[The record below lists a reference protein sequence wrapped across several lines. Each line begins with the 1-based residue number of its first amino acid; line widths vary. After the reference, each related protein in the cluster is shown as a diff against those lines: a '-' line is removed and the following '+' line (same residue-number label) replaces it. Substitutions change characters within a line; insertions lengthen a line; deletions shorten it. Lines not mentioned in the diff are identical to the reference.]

1 MLRENPKYQTFIKS
15 WCSKDGY
22 RTQMLKPTCFDGGW
36 VCATD
41 SYKLI
46 WTYDP
51 DYKNFENRYIYS
63 ETEGIKALPVV
74 EKFSEFYGG
83 VTQPIGRIKIKEI
96 EEVFEKIK
104 LIPEFAEKYIEC
116 PECDGFGTSECRC
129 CGSESD
135 CENCDGEG
143 EIPSGTQE
151 TGHYHF
157 PENHY
162 FNVDGVHLSMKTTR
176 ELIDNLLFVGIS
188 ELEIFST
195 NDYRCFF
202 GIPGEKT
209 FLLVMGC
216 YVTDAHESQIF
227 EVQIHSKV

>member
-1 MLRENPKYQTFIKS
+1 MLRENPKYQTFIES
-15 WCSKDGY
+15 WCSKDAY
-22 RTQMLKPTCFDGGW
+22 RTQMLKPTCFDDGW

-51 DYKNFENRYIYS
+51 DYKNFENRYIHS
-63 ETEGIKALPVV
+63 DTEGIKALPVV
-74 EKFSEFYGG
+74 EKFSEFYEG
-83 VTQPIGRIKIKEI
+83 VPRPIGRIKIKDI
-96 EEVFEKIK
+96 EEVFEEIK

-116 PECDGFGTSECRC
+116 SECDGFGTIECDC

-135 CENCDGEG
+135 CEKCDGKG
-143 EIPSGTQE
+143 EIPSGTEE
-151 TGHYHF
+151 TGFYHF

-162 FNVDGVHLSMKTTR
+162 FNVDGVYLHMKTTR

-188 ELEIFST
+188 ELEIFSA
-195 NDYRCFF
+195 NDSRCFF

-216 YVTDAHESQIF
+216 YVSDYHKNTIF
-227 EVQIHSKV
+227 DVQIHS

>member
-1 MLRENPKYQTFIKS
+1 MKLIALAKS
-15 WCSKDGY
+15 
-22 RTQMLKPTCFDGGW
+22 LKPFLQKEIT
-36 VCATD
+36 
-41 SYKLI
+41 L
-46 WTYDP
+46 
-51 DYKNFENRYIYS
+51 
-63 ETEGIKALPVV
+63 EGI
-74 EKFSEFYGG
+74 Y
-83 VTQPIGRIKIKEI
+83 KEI
-96 EEVFEKIK
+96 FTNKSIPFTSMITPVEVVKLVFITKKVLNNEDPKEIMSKLDNGLFLFSTVEFGDSNQEE
-104 LIPEFAEKYIEC
+104 EC
-116 PECDGFGTSECRC
+116 SECYGDGRL
-129 CGSESD
+129 D
-135 CENCDGEG
+135 CSNCDGEG
-143 EIPSGTQE
+143 EIPSGTEE

-216 YVTDAHESQIF
+216 YLSDVHESQIF
-227 EVQIHSKV
+227 EVQIHS

>member
-1 MLRENPKYQTFIKS
+1 MLKENPKYQMFIES

-22 RTQMLKPTCFDGGW
+22 RTQMLKPTCYGNGW

-41 SYKLI
+41 AYKLI

-51 DYKNFENRYIYS
+51 DYQNFENRYIFS
-63 ETEGIKALPVV
+63 DTEGIKAIPIV
-74 EKFSEFYGG
+74 EKFSKFYEGFDRP
-83 VTQPIGRIKIKEI
+83 VGRIKIDDLEK
-96 EEVFEKIK
+96 VFEKIK
-104 LIPEFAEKYIEC
+104 LTPEFNEKYVEC
-116 PECDGFGTSECRC
+116 PECDGFGTIECNC

-135 CENCDGEG
+135 CENCDGNG
-143 EIPSGTQE
+143 EIPSGSEE

-162 FNVDGVHLSMKTTR
+162 FNLDGVHLSLKTTR

-195 NDYRCFF
+195 NDQRCFF
-202 GIPGEKT
+202 GIPDEKT
-209 FLLVMGC
+209 FLLIMGC
-216 YVTDAHESQIF
+216 YVSDPHRSTIF
-227 EVQIHSKV
+227 EVRIHS